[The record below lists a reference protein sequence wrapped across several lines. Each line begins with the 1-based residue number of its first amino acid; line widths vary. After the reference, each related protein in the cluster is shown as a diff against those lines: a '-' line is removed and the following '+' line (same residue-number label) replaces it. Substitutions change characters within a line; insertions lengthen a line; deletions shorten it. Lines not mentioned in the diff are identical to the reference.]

1 MAERVDGAL
10 EPRRRRWYPWSEWTD
25 GAVWRAREGEDFSCS
40 PASFQTA
47 LHLRARQQ
55 GLSVSTGSPEPG
67 IIEFQFLPKTEE
79 KTEEESEAQ
88 SA

>member
-1 MAERVDGAL
+1 MAKRVKGAT
-10 EPRRRRWYPWSEWTD
+10 EPRRRRFYPWQDWTD
-25 GAVWRAREGEDFSCS
+25 GTVWSAKEGEDFTCN

-55 GLSVSTGSPEPG
+55 GLIVSTGSPEPG

-79 KTEEESEAQ
+79 ASKESETDG
-88 SA
+88 